1 MFSITL
7 VNIDS
12 YQASPIPELD
22 VTFSEF
28 RGSEIRKVPIIR
40 IFGSTVTGKKT
51 CLHIHGVFPYMYVP
65 CTIQENTDS
74 YAYQLAASIDSALNK
89 SFGSTLSTNQ
99 HVYKIQRVSG
109 IPFYGYHEKEHL
121 FFKIYFYNPAIIKR
135 TADLLQNGAILNQT
149 LQPYEAHIPY
159 ILQFMIDYNLY
170 GMNLINLNNI
180 KYRCSLQEC
189 TTEDSQNKSS
199 MDLINPQM
207 YLPTSVMR
215 QSMCELEVDAHASDI
230 LNKQN
235 VNEKL
240 ELNPGLAAIW
250 NEEKARRAAVG
261 LENAKSQLLYPKTPS
276 KIILS
281 PTDNDIYQKNQLL
294 KRLNATSQINET
306 IISNPTVS
314 SYPIEVE
321 ANENILNAS
330 CIINHNESLA
340 CEETIERTFSDNYK
354 LLQVTSSAFLE
365 ANRSQS
371 NVTDTSILDADDI
384 QLVEMLADL
393 AEENDI
399 KSNVDDDSVLGS
411 QYSVSS
417 EPVKNDPEEE
427 EIEDLNITS
436 LDLDDLS
443 TWESMHKGFNQN
455 DNVMDVREIINNK
468 QTDSVDDVNITE
480 ESSIDVTLR
489 NFPQLDGI
497 DNLYGNIFD
506 YETET
511 INDIRNISKNNTA
524 ACCTVVQTCALPICH
539 SGIMSATAKSSCRT
553 CCFCNLTEDNE
564 LEYGKFHE
572 YNGIFTHYYCLLLSS
587 NMEQKGSDDE
597 GILGFLTEDIQKEL
611 NRGKRLV
618 CSYCKK
624 IGATLGC
631 CNVRCK
637 RIFHFPC
644 GLKAGSLHQYFGEF
658 RSYCINHRPK
668 QKIEAHILKQIKSL
682 DNILC
687 CICYDKVNPTDFVK
701 SLWAPCCKKNAFF
714 HRKCVQQLASSA
726 GYFFKCPLCNNK
738 QDFRNAMLEYGIFI
752 PSQDASWELVPNA
765 FEELLYRH
773 DQCDAVKCL
782 CPKGR
787 KHVSSNAKWEL
798 ILCRTCGSQGI
809 HMACGQLKWA
819 NPVWDCTECTSILR
833 NSKNNEDAKSD
844 NISDDLSRDSD
855 SDSDT
860 DISVGMDFPM
870 LCPSSSFKL
879 SSNSSSFKLSSN
891 SSSLLDSTSD
901 ISLRP
906 GPRSFKLQQQINKR
920 LELTRDQQNDDKMKH
935 IKVSQ
940 DTNALLKN
948 DNEKNDKKEKSLT
961 NKENNTQK
969 EKQISNS
976 DNSVTSHSIQKETD
990 VITIES
996 DDDNEV
1002 EIITLKQKTG
1012 LSALKQSTSQSSI
1025 PRVPLSKNKQLNT
1038 VKNSTSNL
1046 SAISSNLLEK
1056 DIVELHKSVA
1066 SESKISN
1073 ENKSI
1078 YLISEQ
1084 FDVAALQE
1092 SMPDVISNS
1101 NDLDNVDTVDT
1112 SPVMNIKITDVISL
1126 PPELFESVPDVTL
1139 HENSIDTTSPST
1151 SKSLEKLVAY
1161 IAPSKRIYEGAINTG
1176 YSKKVKGDNY
1186 EKFSANDSVTFNYHI
1201 NTFDA
1206 SKENGKISSL
1216 KSNEVH
1222 KNKNSL
1228 NCTSANKLSNS
1239 YNNQKDNLLTQMSSH
1254 KMDDMRHTNQV
1265 AGNYLEDNAT
1275 LLQVQQN
1282 SENPV
1287 VNGTY
1292 LPSSKCKNPLF
1303 FPLANVYDT
1312 TLNSNDTNSQD
1323 TKNKGNMHLTN
1334 IIMPMTNV
1342 INPQTIVVNQSVTFN
1357 GSMPVIANDNQMK
1370 MLDKNKVVLMREKMF
1385 ANVSSPNDS
1394 SNNIFC
1400 DGDAGTCCP
1409 AEINSTGRK
1418 KTNPSTKSC
1427 GSVDSNNA
1435 AVESHNPVATRS
1447 VFPRIT
1453 NNHSTCHQPRLIPQ
1467 YMNLHDLKFR
1477 ACKPDNVQM
1486 VLYDTFSVNIPI
1498 KNSKESKIRSANV
1511 TAQQELKESSYYAT
1525 DEASSN
1531 AEYIDDIQTVE
1542 QQFKFSRSSK
1552 NENLVNDKTK
1562 YVIHGQDDTKENL
1575 DPIRSKMLS
1584 RNSTYNNSLVNDSGD
1599 TVTIH
1604 DSFCGETGNEIRL
1617 ASSDTNLSALNRTI
1631 CNKNVEDTVKDD
1643 IAFVSN
1649 DRNKILHGSWQD
1661 VQQHKQVS
1669 VQDMTPPCTEEKF
1682 VRFYKENNRIVHN
1695 IDFDF
1700 NIVKTNKNI
1709 EKILQDDMTVSTNQH
1724 NKDNNI
1730 IDNDYIDDSQTMLQ
1744 NGYKHLACTNVT
1756 RPKLSNIMFNE
1767 HSILNKQI
1775 NKSDSEINQ
1784 RLTFDENTVNRNSE
1798 NNFKHNNSECCCKI
1812 SIDLCRIQSLIDSKP
1827 ELFVNQKCNV
1837 DDKWCK
1843 YKSQL

>member
-1 MFSITL
+1 
-7 VNIDS
+7 
-12 YQASPIPELD
+12 
-22 VTFSEF
+22 
-28 RGSEIRKVPIIR
+28 
-40 IFGSTVTGKKT
+40 
-51 CLHIHGVFPYMYVP
+51 
-65 CTIQENTDS
+65 
-74 YAYQLAASIDSALNK
+74 
-89 SFGSTLSTNQ
+89 
-99 HVYKIQRVSG
+99 
-109 IPFYGYHEKEHL
+109 
-121 FFKIYFYNPAIIKR
+121 
-135 TADLLQNGAILNQT
+135 
-149 LQPYEAHIPY
+149 
-159 ILQFMIDYNLY
+159 
-170 GMNLINLNNI
+170 
-180 KYRCSLQEC
+180 
-189 TTEDSQNKSS
+189 
-199 MDLINPQM
+199 
-207 YLPTSVMR
+207 
-215 QSMCELEVDAHASDI
+215 
-230 LNKQN
+230 
-235 VNEKL
+235 
-240 ELNPGLAAIW
+240 
-250 NEEKARRAAVG
+250 
-261 LENAKSQLLYPKTPS
+261 
-276 KIILS
+276 
-281 PTDNDIYQKNQLL
+281 
-294 KRLNATSQINET
+294 
-306 IISNPTVS
+306 
-314 SYPIEVE
+314 
-321 ANENILNAS
+321 
-330 CIINHNESLA
+330 
-340 CEETIERTFSDNYK
+340 
-354 LLQVTSSAFLE
+354 
-365 ANRSQS
+365 
-371 NVTDTSILDADDI
+371 
-384 QLVEMLADL
+384 
-393 AEENDI
+393 
-399 KSNVDDDSVLGS
+399 
-411 QYSVSS
+411 
-417 EPVKNDPEEE
+417 
-427 EIEDLNITS
+427 
-436 LDLDDLS
+436 
-443 TWESMHKGFNQN
+443 
-455 DNVMDVREIINNK
+455 
-468 QTDSVDDVNITE
+468 
-480 ESSIDVTLR
+480 
-489 NFPQLDGI
+489 
-497 DNLYGNIFD
+497 
-506 YETET
+506 
-511 INDIRNISKNNTA
+511 
-524 ACCTVVQTCALPICH
+524 
-539 SGIMSATAKSSCRT
+539 MSATAKSSCRT

-860 DISVGMDFPM
+860 DISVGTDFPM
-870 LCPSSSFKL
+870 LRPSSSF
-879 SSNSSSFKLSSN
+879 SFKLSSN

-1222 KNKNSL
+1222 KNKSSL

-1511 TAQQELKESSYYAT
+1511 TAQQELKESSYYAA

-1724 NKDNNI
+1724 KDNNI